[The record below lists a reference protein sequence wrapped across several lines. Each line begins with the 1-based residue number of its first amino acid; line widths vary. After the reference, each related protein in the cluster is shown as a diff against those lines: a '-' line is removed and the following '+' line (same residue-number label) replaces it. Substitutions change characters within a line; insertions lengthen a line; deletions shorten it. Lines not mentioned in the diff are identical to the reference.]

1 MRRAHAFTRH
11 SRERA
16 EQESMH
22 NEEMALRLN
31 GWRLATAEVLYYL
44 PDHPSLLQSFTW
56 QTLDLAPNY
65 PRIHRFLNFWRRE
78 IDAVIHSVQLATGET
93 LAPAKVQSAS
103 VILHH

>member
-1 MRRAHAFTRH
+1 
-11 SRERA
+11 
-16 EQESMH
+16 MH
-22 NEEMALRLN
+22 NQEMALRLR

-44 PDHPSLLQSFTW
+44 PDHPSLLQSFIW
-56 QTLDLAPNY
+56 QTLDLAPDY

-93 LAPAKVQSAS
+93 LAPAKVQSGS